1 MAYSYEQIKNIM
13 SFAVSFSPSSAFPI
27 DARSMFGSYEKAA
40 AAAASAQPAGSSDS
54 VYYYGQ
60 RLTVVENDI
69 VSTYLIQ
76 TDGTLKAVGA
86 AVLGDEKT
94 ITMGE
99 DGTLSLKSFGVEY
112 FAYVAADVVIEGTYT
127 SVDDLATVT
136 ANAGE
141 YALVGTTYYKYDGTT
156 WTAMEADFAPHT
168 VSDYVLTTGW
178 KAGLEPKVIAS
189 ASGNG
194 YEIAWY
200 EPSTTTVE
208 GLNSIVSSVKTG
220 LDAANEAIANNKA
233 AAEAATAEEAQT
245 RKDADDALAAR
256 VSKNETSISIL
267 NGTAETEGSVKYEI
281 TQVLGA
287 YLTDDPTKINMLSE
301 LVEWANTHAAEVLTI
316 NTNITANA
324 TAIKAINELLGTA
337 LPETAAASNVID
349 YIAEVVA
356 AERTRAE
363 AAENALGERI
373 AAVESKTTKLGT
385 AAEKNVEDFATAE
398 QGALAESAVQTVVS
412 GDNGYVAVDNNP
424 VKVYELPAAKINQLG
439 GIMPDGTSITT
450 DDTGKASVAAVDY
463 TKVTGLDTQ
472 LEANKNA
479 AVEEANTYTDE
490 NAVAK
495 TDVVTSETV
504 AESVEAASN
513 GKVISEAL
521 FLEALTWKTEM

>member
-13 SFAVSFSPSSAFPI
+13 SFAVSFSPSSAFPL
-27 DARSMFGSYEKAA
+27 DARSMFGSYEKAVV
-40 AAAASAQPAGSSDS
+40 AAASAQPAGSSDS

-127 SVDDLATVT
+127 SIDELPE

-141 YALVGTTYYKYDGTT
+141 YALVGSTYYKYDGAA
-156 WTAMEADFAPHT
+156 WSAMEAGFAPHA

-233 AAEAATAEEAQT
+233 AAEAATAAEAQA
-245 RKDADDALAAR
+245 RKDADDALATR

-281 TQVLGA
+281 VQVLGA

-324 TAIKAINELLGTA
+324 TAINAINALLGTA

-424 VKVYELPAAKINQLG
+424 VKVYELPTAKINQLG
-439 GIMPDGTSITT
+439 GIIPDGTSITT

-479 AVEEANTYTDE
+479 AVEEANEYTDE

-504 AESVEAASN
+504 AESVEAASS